1 MADEAGAD
9 TEAVPA
15 RKIAPDDDDAGA
27 DVEVRSAA
35 GSFWSEL
42 GWMGLAAPVLFGL
55 VGAAM
60 AWLGINAIQLYAYSS
75 AHRSTWEA
83 RRVTSWGD
91 AGFDVSGVTT
101 GYAAVERTPRPAYD
115 FEHSDN
121 YKYAR
126 LLRLYHHDTWEVLVA
141 AAVMLADFLFEFYGR
156 RPPAEDRA
164 KDVEL
169 ARPSVGAA
177 VGAPEANP
185 EAPAKDVV

>member
-1 MADEAGAD
+1 MAADAAAD

-15 RKIAPDDDDAGA
+15 RKIAPDDDDTGA

-60 AWLGINAIQLYAYSS
+60 AWLGINALQLYAYSS

-83 RRVTSWGD
+83 KRVESWGD

-101 GYAAVERTPRPAYD
+101 GYAAVEWTPRPVYD

-126 LLRLYHHDTWEVLVA
+126 LLSLYHRPLQERPGPLRPRRRLQVRARRWRRRVGRLPGRAVHPILQRQAPPRA
-141 AAVMLADFLFEFYGR
+141 AGRSRRLADT
-156 RPPAEDRA
+156 
-164 KDVEL
+164 
-169 ARPSVGAA
+169 AA
-177 VGAPEANP
+177 
-185 EAPAKDVV
+185 

>member
-1 MADEAGAD
+1 MAANAGAD

-60 AWLGINAIQLYAYSS
+60 AWLGINALQLYAYSS

-83 RRVTSWGD
+83 RRVESWGES
-91 AGFDVSGVTT
+91 GFDVSGVTT

-141 AAVMLADFLFEFYGR
+141 AAVYLVLCGWCAKVVADATLR
-156 RPPAEDRA
+156 
-164 KDVEL
+164 L
-169 ARPSVGAA
+169 SLIHI
-177 VGAPEANP
+177 
-185 EAPAKDVV
+185 